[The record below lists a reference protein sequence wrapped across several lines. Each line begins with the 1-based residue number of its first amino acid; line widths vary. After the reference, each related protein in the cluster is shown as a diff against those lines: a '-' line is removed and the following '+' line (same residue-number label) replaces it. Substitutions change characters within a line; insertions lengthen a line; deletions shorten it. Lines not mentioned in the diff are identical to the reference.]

1 METVVVY
8 EIIGYLASV
17 LVAISLMMSRIVP
30 LRIVNLIGSATFTL
44 YGYLIG
50 SWPVA
55 GMNFFIV
62 LINIYYLV
70 QIYNSREYLR
80 ILEVSKADE
89 FLRYFLGFH
98 KTDIQQYHPGFEEKV
113 DLGELNMLVLR
124 DTVPAGAVSG
134 EMENGRLTLNLDFVT
149 PQYRDFKIAN
159 FLYAENKDYFREK
172 GIKEIAALPA
182 DSKYATYLKKVGF
195 NPENGSSGMHVLKL

>member
-30 LRIVNLIGSATFTL
+30 LRILNLIGSGTFTL

-62 LINIYYLV
+62 LINIYYLI
-70 QIYNSREYLR
+70 QIYNSREFLR
-80 ILEVSKADE
+80 ILDVSPADE
-89 FLRYFLGFH
+89 YLRYFVDFY
-98 KTDIQQYHPGFEEKV
+98 KNDIKNFHPGFDAKV
-113 DLGELNMLVLR
+113 DVGEINMLVLR

-134 EMENGRLTLNLDFVT
+134 ELDKGRLTLTLDFVT

-172 GIKEIAALPA
+172 GIKEIAALPT
-182 DSKYATYLKKVGF
+182 DDKYAAYLKKVGF
-195 NPENGSSGMHVLKL
+195 VPTGSSTDPYLLTL